1 MDRALRVSVA
11 APTDAPLGDAPEAI
25 ADRTAGTR
33 LPLGV
38 VSAQA
43 KNSPRPRA
51 LKKGASER
59 AKSWADVVVG
69 YGFRS
74 GRSDITTWGSRSS
87 LVEAPAQ
94 FAAGDGPSPLPT
106 PPLPKRTVRR
116 VPSWAALTP
125 EAPTSVPEPAASE
138 PAASGLAASEPAASE
153 PAATTPELPA
163 SVAAEPCDS
172 PAASPAVEIEAE
184 IDAEIEAEIEAATP
198 LPAVTPAAVRGEVW
212 STATSTNALT
222 HRSTARGTA
231 SATRFHQRAPATD
244 ACPPPELYT
253 PGWLRSAAAILQGD
267 DILQE
272 EQDQEGEWMALAEA
286 ARRATETARA
296 ELRRQESNPCGP

>member
-1 MDRALRVSVA
+1 MPACRAAMDRALRVSVA
-11 APTDAPLGDAPEAI
+11 APTEAPLGDASQAI

-33 LPLGV
+33 LPLGA

-43 KNSPRPRA
+43 KNLPRPRA
-51 LKKGASER
+51 LKKSVSER

-74 GRSDITTWGSRSS
+74 RGSDINTWGSRTS
-87 LVEAPAQ
+87 LAEAAAQ
-94 FAAGDGPSPLPT
+94 LAAGDGPPPLPT
-106 PPLPKRTVRR
+106 PPKP
-116 VPSWAALTP
+116 AAP
-125 EAPTSVPEPAASE
+125 ERAAPEPAA
-138 PAASGLAASEPAASE
+138 P
-153 PAATTPELPA
+153 TPELLA
-163 SVAAEPCDS
+163 SVAAAPCDS
-172 PAASPAVEIEAE
+172 PAASPAVEIEAG
-184 IDAEIEAEIEAATP
+184 AEIEAATP

-222 HRSTARGTA
+222 HRSTVRGTA
-231 SATRFHQRAPATD
+231 SGTPFHQRAPATD

-286 ARRATETARA
+286 ARRATKAARF
-296 ELRRQESNPCGP
+296 ELLRRQESYPCGPSP